1 MAGKKF
7 ALIASRAKGSES
19 LLSGQPYRIR
29 TLRDFNSV
37 GHWLLCT
44 FRQFVKPR
52 PLLFLSL
59 QIIPKWS
66 SKDKISHLDR
76 LLT

>member
-44 FRQFVKPR
+44 FRQKV
-52 PLLFLSL
+52 
-59 QIIPKWS
+59 
-66 SKDKISHLDR
+66 
-76 LLT
+76 